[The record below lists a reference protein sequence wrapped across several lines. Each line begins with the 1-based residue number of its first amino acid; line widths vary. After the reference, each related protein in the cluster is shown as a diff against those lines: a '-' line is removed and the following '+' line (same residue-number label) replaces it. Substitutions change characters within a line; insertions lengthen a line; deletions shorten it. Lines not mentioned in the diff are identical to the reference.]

1 MVKFDSS
8 IFYLSRSGVDG
19 GLGRGTVAILAQVF
33 SKVVRPS
40 RTVLMPKGCEETR
53 AIAMVRESRSN
64 ASIHNSTSAT
74 AGHRIADA
82 RITREKDNSRADEIE
97 DRRQYVRQCVQ
108 QLKPLA
114 THKKVRSSRAR
125 PPRTINKAK
134 QEEEK
139 KVAVESTARLQTS
152 GDGGYCSF

>member
-1 MVKFDSS
+1 MAQ
-8 IFYLSRSGVDG
+8 
-19 GLGRGTVAILAQVF
+19 AILAQAF
-33 SKVVRPS
+33 SQVVRPS

-53 AIAMVRESRSN
+53 AIAMVRVSRSN

-82 RITREKDNSRADEIE
+82 RNTREKDNSRADEIE

-125 PPRTINKAK
+125 PPRTRNKRKAK
-134 QEEEK
+134 SVQPAASSKAARQRRKQDEEK
-139 KVAVESTARLQTS
+139 EAAVAKTATLQAS
-152 GDGGYCSF
+152 GCGGVLQD